1 MAGRRPLK
9 GGAVRLLGNH
19 AGVEGASFRRAY
31 DALAEELGPFS
42 KLQAFEAS
50 RVALAWCNLEAAS
63 RALATARRARMH
75 GRGRRPNAQA
85 VERLARRQGLANGD
99 YGQALAA
106 LREMVAHNGHDLEAA
121 LASLREPQ

>member
-31 DALAEELGPFS
+31 DALVEELGPFS

-50 RVALAWCNLEAAS
+50 RVAFAWCNLEAAS
-63 RALATARRARMH
+63 RALATARRARTH
-75 GRGRRPNAQA
+75 GRGRRPNVQA
-85 VERLARRQGLANGD
+85 IERLARRQGLANAD
-99 YGQALAA
+99 YAQALTA
-106 LREMVAHNGHDLEAA
+106 LRALAGHNGHDLAAA
-121 LASLREPQ
+121 LASLREPR